1 MWWRQTNKKRVVL
14 TDHKFWRRLG
24 CNLTYPMAF
33 AVCYLEYAAQ
43 PSSLSAPDFLSA
55 NSDFLDKWRQQLWL
69 ILWRALGA
77 SLHFGCHIIVIYV
90 FKLATFSWIWFTW
103 IIGDSYMTQP
113 HQNSNSSRAKTLA
126 IKNEADK
133 NKLATSTHMLL
144 ITSLIV
150 VAGITLA
157 QFVI

>member
-1 MWWRQTNKKRVVL
+1 
-14 TDHKFWRRLG
+14 
-24 CNLTYPMAF
+24 
-33 AVCYLEYAAQ
+33 
-43 PSSLSAPDFLSA
+43 
-55 NSDFLDKWRQQLWL
+55 
-69 ILWRALGA
+69 
-77 SLHFGCHIIVIYV
+77 
-90 FKLATFSWIWFTW
+90 
-103 IIGDSYMTQP
+103 MTQP